1 MEPSA
6 REACELPGRNTLNLQ
21 EHTDD
26 FPVTALWQTLRDGIC
41 PGIGNLDLLR
51 FIGHGR
57 RRAWR
62 RRWTQGGG
70 GHAGGFSHHG
80 FNNFGG
86 VGFYP
91 GYYGYGYGLGYDGYG
106 FGYGYPYYG
115 GYGASYGYP
124 SYGYGNFPL
133 YGITNGYGYGS
144 TYYDAGFVGAALG
157 FGN

>member
-1 MEPSA
+1 MISLVQRFGKLSVTTFALALAIWIFSA
-6 REACELPGRNTLNLQ
+6 SS
-21 EHTDD
+21 
-26 FPVTALWQTLRDGIC
+26 ALASG
-41 PGIGNLDLLR
+41 
-51 FIGHGR
+51 GHG
-57 RRAWR
+57 
-62 RRWTQGGG
+62 GGG
-70 GHAGGFSHHG
+70 GHMGGGGHAAGGFSHHG

-86 VGFYP
+86 AGFYP

-124 SYGYGNFPL
+124 SYGYGNVPI

-144 TYYDAGFVGAALG
+144 TYYNAGFVGAALG